1 VTRGPFMMLAPARRA
16 LCRRCAWIAAALSL
30 LLGAGSLPDETQG
43 AAIAKGQPKTHTVTI
58 EATSFKPESLTVAA
72 GDKVVWVNKDP
83 FPHTATSTSG
93 GFDSGNIEPDK
104 SWTFTAVKKGEFGYI
119 CSLHPT
125 MKAVLKVE

>member
-1 VTRGPFMMLAPARRA
+1 MTLAPARRA

-30 LLGAGSLPDETQG
+30 LLGAGSLPDQTQG
-43 AAIAKGQPKTHTVTI
+43 AAIAASQPKTHTVTI

-72 GDKVVWVNKDP
+72 GDKVVWLNKDP

-93 GFDSGNIEPDK
+93 GSDSGSIEPDK
-104 SWTFTAVKKGEFGYI
+104 SWTLTAVKKGEFRYI

>member
-1 VTRGPFMMLAPARRA
+1 MTAVPARRA

-30 LLGAGSLPDETQG
+30 LLGAGSLPDQAQG
-43 AAIAKGQPKTHTVTI
+43 AAIAAGQPRTHTVTI
-58 EATSFKPESLTVAA
+58 EATSFKPENLTVAA

>member
-1 VTRGPFMMLAPARRA
+1 MMLAPARRA

-30 LLGAGSLPDETQG
+30 LLGAGSLPDQTQG
-43 AAIAKGQPKTHTVTI
+43 AAIAAGQPRTHTVTI

-72 GDKVVWVNKDP
+72 GDKVIWLNKDP
-83 FPHTATSTSG
+83 FPHTATSKG
-93 GFDSGNIEPDK
+93 DFDSGNIEPEK
-104 SWTFTAVKKGEFGYI
+104 SWTFTAVKKGEFGYV

>member
-1 VTRGPFMMLAPARRA
+1 MPWAGV
-16 LCRRCAWIAAALSL
+16 CAWIAAALSL

-43 AAIAKGQPKTHTVTI
+43 AAIAASQPKTHTVTI

>member
-1 VTRGPFMMLAPARRA
+1 MARAHARRA

-30 LLGAGSLPDETQG
+30 LLGTGSFPDQTRG
-43 AAIAKGQPKTHTVTI
+43 AAIAASQPKTHTVTI
-58 EATSFKPESLTVAA
+58 EATSFKPEGLTVAA

-93 GFDSGNIEPDK
+93 GFDSGNIEADK
-104 SWTFTAVKKGEFGYI
+104 SWTFTAVKKGEFDYI

>member
-1 VTRGPFMMLAPARRA
+1 MMLAPARRA

-30 LLGAGSLPDETQG
+30 LLGAGSLPDQTQG
-43 AAIAKGQPKTHTVTI
+43 AAIAAGQPKTHTVTI

-83 FPHTATSTSG
+83 FPHTATSTTG

>member
-1 VTRGPFMMLAPARRA
+1 MTLAPARCA

-30 LLGAGSLPDETQG
+30 LLGAGSLPEQTQG
-43 AAIAKGQPKTHTVTI
+43 AAIAARQPKTHTITI

-72 GDKVVWVNKDP
+72 GDKVTWLNKDP
-83 FPHTATSTSG
+83 FPHTATSKTG
-93 GFDSGNIEPDK
+93 DFDSGNIEPEK
-104 SWTFTAVKKGEFGYI
+104 SWTLTTVKKGEFGYI

>member
-1 VTRGPFMMLAPARRA
+1 MTLAPARRA

-30 LLGAGSLPDETQG
+30 LLGAGSLPDQTQG
-43 AAIAKGQPKTHTVTI
+43 AAIAAGQPKTHTVTI

-72 GDKVVWVNKDP
+72 GDKVIWLNKDP

>member
-1 VTRGPFMMLAPARRA
+1 MMLAPARRA

-30 LLGAGSLPDETQG
+30 LLGAGSLPEQTQG
-43 AAIAKGQPKTHTVTI
+43 AAIAAGQPKTHTVTI

>member
-1 VTRGPFMMLAPARRA
+1 MTLAPARRA

-30 LLGAGSLPDETQG
+30 LLGAGLLPEQTQG
-43 AAIAKGQPKTHTVTI
+43 AAIAARQSKTHTVTI

-72 GDKVVWVNKDP
+72 GDKVDLAEQRSVSSHGDVQDRVILIP
-83 FPHTATSTSG
+83 ATSSPRSPGPLPT
-93 GFDSGNIEPDK
+93 
-104 SWTFTAVKKGEFGYI
+104 VKKGEFGYI

>member
-1 VTRGPFMMLAPARRA
+1 MTPARRA

-30 LLGAGSLPDETQG
+30 LLGAGSLPDQTQG
-43 AAIAKGQPKTHTVTI
+43 AAIAAGQPRTHTVTI

-72 GDKVVWVNKDP
+72 GDKVIWLNKDP
-83 FPHTATSTSG
+83 LPHTATSKTG
-93 GFDSGNIEPDK
+93 DFDSGNIEPEK
-104 SWTFTAVKKGEFGYI
+104 SWSLATIKKGEFGYI

>member
-1 VTRGPFMMLAPARRA
+1 MTLAPARRA
-16 LCRRCAWIAAALSL
+16 LGRRCAWIAAALSL

-43 AAIAKGQPKTHTVTI
+43 AAIAVSQPKTHTVTI

-104 SWTFTAVKKGEFGYI
+104 SWTFTAIKKGEFGYI